1 MTSMIYL
8 ICFFMLLLFLN
19 LVDIGEEDFDE
30 KDYY

>member
-1 MTSMIYL
+1 MIYL
-8 ICFFMLLLFLN
+8 ICFVFSLLFLN

>member
-8 ICFFMLLLFLN
+8 ICFFILLLFLN
-19 LVDIGEEDFDE
+19 FVDIGEEDFDE

>member
-8 ICFFMLLLFLN
+8 ICFFIFSFFLN

>member
-1 MTSMIYL
+1 MIYL
-8 ICFFMLLLFLN
+8 ICFHIITFFN

>member
-1 MTSMIYL
+1 MTYL
-8 ICFFMLLLFLN
+8 ICFFILLLFLN

>member
-8 ICFFMLLLFLN
+8 ICFFIFLN